1 MTFFNKSALTI
12 SEFHNKRR
20 LFWYL
25 NISGWL
31 ILALIY
37 LFLYY
42 RSILSEPDKILAVLI
57 TYLIGFF
64 LSLVLRIFY
73 SKIDYKSYTIIKLT
87 FLILISSVISAQFWY
102 WIDFLIS
109 LPLVGFEN
117 LKSMLTVQYFLSIS
131 LSRSFPLIIW
141 SILYFMINLW
151 MDWNTQ
157 QGRIEKANALAQS
170 AQLQML
176 RYQLNPH
183 FLFNALNSIR
193 ALIDEDKLN
202 AKTMITELSEFL
214 RYSLI
219 SKNYSDVP
227 LRQELEAIRHYLEIE
242 KKRYEE
248 KLDVEFKIDPLAEEF
263 PVLSFLIH
271 PLVENAIK
279 YGMQTSDLP
288 LRIQISAQVKK
299 EVLSIFVLNTG
310 RWLDTHD
317 EDINST
323 SGTGTGLHNVKQR
336 LENAFPGN
344 HQFELKRNGNM
355 VGVKIEIHKQL
366 KDTNDKKI

>member
-1 MTFFNKSALTI
+1 
-12 SEFHNKRR
+12 
-20 LFWYL
+20 
-25 NISGWL
+25 
-31 ILALIY
+31 
-37 LFLYY
+37 
-42 RSILSEPDKILAVLI
+42 
-57 TYLIGFF
+57 
-64 LSLVLRIFY
+64 
-73 SKIDYKSYTIIKLT
+73 
-87 FLILISSVISAQFWY
+87 
-102 WIDFLIS
+102 
-109 LPLVGFEN
+109 VGFEN

-151 MDWNTQ
+151 MDWNMQ

-310 RWLDTHD
+310 RWLDTHG
-317 EDINST
+317 EDIHST
-323 SGTGTGLHNVKQR
+323 SGTGTGLHNVRQR